1 MDDLKGTATERIAQ
15 LRAAGEVTDAA
26 WLERQLV
33 AALEAWQDT
42 EDDLRELREARED
55 Y

>member
-15 LRAAGEVTDAA
+15 LRAAGEVTDAS
-26 WLERQLV
+26 WLERRDEL
-33 AALEAWQDT
+33 ALEAWQDT

>member
-15 LRAAGEVTDAA
+15 LRAAGEVTDAS